1 MLIGPVPSRRLPT
14 GSSPWAEARRGPSA
28 TPIVV
33 PTAKQSA
40 LSASRLFISI
50 RGLPLNKPELVDGG
64 SLARRRSDSTAAIG
78 QIRRR
83 RLRRTRPYVRPGPV
97 ECQVVFCGHPS
108 AMIWTSRHC
117 SGDSSSWAADEEVP
131 LGHEGDER
139 RVHGQ
144 MTEVGRRHRLIA
156 NLGAELP
163 HFLVRQP
170 EEVVEHA
177 KLVHDLE
184 GGGTNGVASEVA
196 QEVAVLLEDKHVHA
210 CAREEETLHHACWAD
225 PRDAAAHVHEDSV
238 RGMGTAR

>member
-117 SGDSSSWAADEEVP
+117 SGDSSSWAAAIRDRCSRTRRL
-131 LGHEGDER
+131 LGQLHDAGNTTTLAHYLD
-139 RVHGQ
+139 
-144 MTEVGRRHRLIA
+144 LLA
-156 NLGAELP
+156 GA
-163 HFLVRQP
+163 
-170 EEVVEHA
+170 
-177 KLVHDLE
+177 
-184 GGGTNGVASEVA
+184 
-196 QEVAVLLEDKHVHA
+196 
-210 CAREEETLHHACWAD
+210 
-225 PRDAAAHVHEDSV
+225 
-238 RGMGTAR
+238 GMPTGIPKYSG